1 MGERHSA
8 QLPVLQGSMDTH
20 QHPCLP
26 KLSCFCLVLPVP
38 LQACLSSLW
47 YSSLLFSSLF
57 LVQGPAAAPYLLSW
71 CQFFTA
77 LPTLLSHS
85 LSLIKSFI
93 GCSPNPLA
101 SFLLFF
107 SPRVLFPVLCGQYIR
122 RLLALVPSYSDKSLS
137 LDNIFK
143 YGLIA
148 PRQKILL
155 TIIVGMTV
163 SMIRWDKLFQDLK
176 SQIPCYSNSYNL
188 VQFSKFLL
196 DS

>member
-163 SMIRWDKLFQDLK
+163 SMIR
-176 SQIPCYSNSYNL
+176 
-188 VQFSKFLL
+188 
-196 DS
+196 